1 MKRSEKQLTR
11 LVKYRIIKLTGPVN
25 ALKKGERLIEDLLA
39 NLDEEKKTNIINS
52 AMKEFSKH
60 SFQNASTN
68 TIVKD
73 AGISKGAL
81 YHYFGTKKKLYEYLE
96 YYVIQ
101 IISEKIVKELN
112 WEQKDIF
119 IRIKEISLIKFK
131 LFQELPYLSDF
142 SLKVF
147 ENKTAEEIIQ
157 KHPNFPLA
165 LYSQIYTQNI
175 DYSLFKESV
184 NEKKAIDIIRWTIEK
199 CGDEYRKKIAAN
211 KEAFNYKA
219 IEKEIYSYIDI
230 LKDSFY
236 KKEAK

>member
-1 MKRSEKQLTR
+1 MKTKQQR
-11 LVKYRIIKLTGPVN
+11 KSYRT
-25 ALKKGERLIEDLLA
+25 
-39 NLDEEKKTNIINS
+39 
-52 AMKEFSKH
+52 
-60 SFQNASTN
+60 
-68 TIVKD
+68 
-73 AGISKGAL
+73 
-81 YHYFGTKKKLYEYLE
+81 
-96 YYVIQ
+96 
-101 IISEKIVKELN
+101 
-112 WEQKDIF
+112 
-119 IRIKEISLIKFK
+119 
-131 LFQELPYLSDF
+131 
-142 SLKVF
+142 
-147 ENKTAEEIIQ
+147 
-157 KHPNFPLA
+157 HPNFPLA